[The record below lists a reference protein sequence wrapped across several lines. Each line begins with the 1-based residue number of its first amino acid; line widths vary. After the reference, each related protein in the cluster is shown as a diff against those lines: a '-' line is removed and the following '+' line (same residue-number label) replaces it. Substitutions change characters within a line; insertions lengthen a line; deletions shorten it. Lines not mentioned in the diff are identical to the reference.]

1 MRTRSSALYL
11 PPVKQMKILTTE
23 TNKEENEIML
33 TLERFEQ
40 ASELVKNITNPT
52 KLVYSEYLSQE
63 TGGRVYLKPENMQET
78 GAYKVRGAYYKI
90 STMSEEARGKGLIT
104 ASAGNH
110 AQGVA
115 YAAQKFGCKA
125 VIVMP
130 TVTPLIKV
138 NRTKNYGAEVVL
150 YGDVYDDACEYALKL
165 AEEKGYTFVHPF
177 DDEDIATGQGSIAME
192 IVQELPTVDYI
203 LVPVGGGGLI
213 TGVATLAKM
222 LNPKIQVIGVEPSQA
237 ASMTAALASGEPVSL
252 DGANTIADG
261 TAVKRVGEKIFPYAK
276 ENIDKMLTVEDDE
289 LIGAF
294 LDLVENH
301 KMVVENSGLLT
312 VAALKQLDL
321 KGKKAVAILSGG
333 NMDVITMSSIV
344 QHGLIQRDRIFSVSV
359 LLPDK
364 PGELVRVAATIA
376 DAQGNVIK
384 LEHNQFVSTNRNAA
398 VELRITME
406 AFGTEH
412 KNEIMKA
419 LEDEGFRPREIG
431 AKLY

>member
-1 MRTRSSALYL
+1 MF
-11 PPVKQMKILTTE
+11 
-23 TNKEENEIML
+23 
-33 TLERFEQ
+33 TLEKFEQ
-40 ASELVKNITNPT
+40 ASELVKNVTNPT
-52 KLVYSEYLSQE
+52 KLVYSEYLSRE
-63 TGGRVYLKPENMQET
+63 TGGRIYLKPENMQET

-90 STMSEEARGKGLIT
+90 STMSEEARAKGLIT

-115 YAAQKFGCKA
+115 YAAQKFGCKV

-138 NRTKNYGAEVVL
+138 NRTKNYGAEVIL
-150 YGDVYDDACEYALKL
+150 HGDVYDDACEYALKL

-177 DDEDIATGQGSIAME
+177 DDLDIATGQGTIAME

-203 LVPVGGGGLI
+203 LAPVGGGGLI
-213 TGVATLAKM
+213 TGVSTLAKM

-237 ASMTAALASGEPVSL
+237 ASMTTAVASGEPVTL
-252 DGANTIADG
+252 DSANTIADG
-261 TAVKRVGEKIFPYAK
+261 TAVKRVGEKIFPYAQ
-276 ENIDKMLTVEDDE
+276 ENIDRMLTVEDDE

>member
-1 MRTRSSALYL
+1 MF
-11 PPVKQMKILTTE
+11 
-23 TNKEENEIML
+23 
-33 TLERFEQ
+33 TLEKFEQ
-40 ASELVKNITNPT
+40 ASELVKNVTNPT
-52 KLVYSEYLSQE
+52 KLVYSEYLSRE
-63 TGGRVYLKPENMQET
+63 TGGRIYLKPENMQET
-78 GAYKVRGAYYKI
+78 GAYKVRGAYYKM
-90 STMSEEARGKGLIT
+90 STMSEEARAKGLIT

-115 YAAQKFGCKA
+115 YAAQKFGCKV

-138 NRTKNYGAEVVL
+138 NRTKNYGAEVIL
-150 YGDVYDDACEYALKL
+150 HGDVYDDACEYALKL

-177 DDEDIATGQGSIAME
+177 DDPDIATGQGTIAME

-203 LVPVGGGGLI
+203 LAPVGGGGLI
-213 TGVATLAKM
+213 TGVSTLAKM

-237 ASMTAALASGEPVSL
+237 ASMTTALASGEPVTL
-252 DGANTIADG
+252 DSANTIADG
-261 TAVKRVGEKIFPYAK
+261 TAVKRVGEKIFPYAQ
-276 ENIDKMLTVEDDE
+276 ENIDRMLTVEDDE

>member
-1 MRTRSSALYL
+1 
-11 PPVKQMKILTTE
+11 
-23 TNKEENEIML
+23 ML
-33 TLERFEQ
+33 TLEKFEQ
-40 ASELVKNITNPT
+40 ASELVKNVTLPT
-52 KLVYSEYLSQE
+52 KLIYSEYFSSQ
-63 TGGRVYLKPENMQET
+63 TGGKVFLKPENMQYT

-90 STMSEEARGKGLIT
+90 STLSEEERARGLVA

-125 VIVMP
+125 TIVMP

-138 NRTKNYGAEVVL
+138 NRTKSYGAEVIL
-150 YGDVYDDACEYALKL
+150 HGDVYDDSCAYAMKL
-165 AEEKGYTFVHPF
+165 AEERGSTFIHPF
-177 DDEDIATGQGSIAME
+177 DDLDIVTGQGTIAME

-222 LNPKIQVIGVEPSQA
+222 LNPKIQVIGVEPVPA

-252 DGANTIADG
+252 ESADTIADG
-261 TAVKRVGEKIFPYAK
+261 TAVKRVGENIFSYAK
-276 ENIDKMLTVEDDE
+276 EHIDQMITVEDDE

-294 LDLVENH
+294 LDMVENH

-312 VAALKQLDL
+312 VAALKRLEL
-321 KGKKAVAILSGG
+321 KGKKAVAVLSGG
-333 NMDVITMSSIV
+333 NMDVITMSYVV
-344 QHGLIQRDRIFSVSV
+344 QHGLIQRGRIFSVSV

-364 PGELVRVAATIA
+364 PGELVHVAQIIA
-376 DAQGNVIK
+376 EAQGNVIK

-398 VELRITME
+398 VELRITIE
-406 AFGTEH
+406 VFGTEH
-412 KNEIMKA
+412 KEKILHM
-419 LEDEGFRPREIG
+419 LEEDGFRPREIG